1 MDLVIDNVMGRWGD
15 KVLSVAY
22 GRGGIKRDKIEGD
35 GATPVG
41 SFPFRSVYYRKDRV
55 GEIETRL
62 PKIEITHDQGW
73 CDDPEDPMYNRPVK
87 LPYHAR
93 HEEMW
98 REDHLYDIVIVVG
111 HNDDPVV
118 KNKGSAVFIH
128 LKPEDQKPTA
138 GCIGLEKEGLI
149 HVLKTATLESCLF
162 VKPL

>member
-1 MDLVIDNVMGRWGD
+1 MDLVIDNVTGHWGNE
-15 KVLSVAY
+15 VFSITH
-22 GRGGIKRDKIEGD
+22 GRGGIKQDKVEGD

-55 GEIETRL
+55 DALQTAL
-62 PKIEITHDQGW
+62 PKIEITRDQGW
-73 CDDPEDPMYNRPVK
+73 CDDPEDSMYNRSVT
-87 LPYHAR
+87 LPYPAR

-128 LKPEDQKPTA
+128 LKHENGTPTA
-138 GCIGLEKEGLI
+138 GCIGLEKEALI
-149 HVLKTATLESCLF
+149 QVLKTATLESCLI